1 MMFYENNFVEYLADW
16 INLHKQNGTADAVFK
31 TSIVILLNTLFW
43 NKKPQTVTEKLKVF
57 LCLGKRP
64 FSCKHVL
71 SVEKHNEN

>member
-43 NKKPQTVTEKLKVF
+43 NKNPKL
-57 LCLGKRP
+57 
-64 FSCKHVL
+64 
-71 SVEKHNEN
+71 